1 MKTYFYD
8 DAWLPIF
15 IPVSGW
21 SHFNVRV
28 FLTDGLFDLSYRQNV
43 MLTRAKEGLI
53 VVGNKDTLQV
63 FNNNICILS
72 KMLVQHSFSPFLPAR
87 PSLGRLARLVE

>member
-1 MKTYFYD
+1 MTPGDQY
-8 DAWLPIF
+8 
-15 IPVSGW
+15 
-21 SHFNVRV
+21 
-28 FLTDGLFDLSYRQNV
+28 LSCRQNV

-72 KMLVQHSFSPFLPAR
+72 KMLMQHSLSPFLPAR
-87 PSLGRLARLVE
+87 PSLERLARLVE